1 MSKSENEED
10 FNSPNSRKRVTLR
23 KPIEDARGALPE
35 GGIELIN
42 ASVLWVQD
50 KTDSDQ
56 NKVFQQ
62 VRDEEKLMKQL
73 VRTDTEW
80 LETVATEIDVY
91 EGKEEDPDGIIA
103 IAV

>member
-1 MSKSENEED
+1 
-10 FNSPNSRKRVTLR
+10 VTLR
-23 KPIEDARGALPE
+23 KLIEDARGALPE

-103 IAV
+103 VAV

>member
-1 MSKSENEED
+1 MSKSENKED

-23 KPIEDARGALPE
+23 KPIEDARAALPE
-35 GGIELIN
+35 GGIEVVDG
-42 ASVLWVQD
+42 SVLWVQD

-73 VRTDTEW
+73 VRTDTDW

-91 EGKEEDPDGIIA
+91 EGKEEDPDGIIGV
-103 IAV
+103 AV